1 MTTWL
6 EKLLVPDLVEAY
18 LDGGYALNFGYAV
31 SADSISA
38 DDSARELVA
47 ALDLDGPDGPLAGAD
62 TVHTL
67 RFPLLPTDT
76 VYGLGADPREEA
88 AVDRLLT
95 AKGRGRDKPSP
106 VLVASLGQAEG
117 LVERIPDAAAALMR
131 AHWPGAL
138 TLVLPARQLGWD
150 LGETNG
156 TVALRMP
163 GHPVALS
170 LLRRTGPLAVSSA
183 NLTGRPPA
191 TSVAQAR
198 EQLGEAVSVYLDGG
212 ECRGGA
218 PSTIVGFDGARI
230 RLYREGAVSR
240 SDLSLVG
247 EVAG

>member
-1 MTTWL
+1 
-6 EKLLVPDLVEAY
+6 
-18 LDGGYALNFGYAV
+18 
-31 SADSISA
+31 
-38 DDSARELVA
+38 
-47 ALDLDGPDGPLAGAD
+47 
-62 TVHTL
+62 
-67 RFPLLPTDT
+67 
-76 VYGLGADPREEA
+76 
-88 AVDRLLT
+88 
-95 AKGRGRDKPSP
+95 
-106 VLVASLGQAEG
+106 
-117 LVERIPDAAAALMR
+117 MR

>member
-1 MTTWL
+1 M
-6 EKLLVPDLVEAY
+6 
-18 LDGGYALNFGYAV
+18 
-31 SADSISA
+31 AD
-38 DDSARELVA
+38 A
-47 ALDLDGPDGPLAGAD
+47 A
-62 TVHTL
+62 
-67 RFPLLPTDT
+67 T